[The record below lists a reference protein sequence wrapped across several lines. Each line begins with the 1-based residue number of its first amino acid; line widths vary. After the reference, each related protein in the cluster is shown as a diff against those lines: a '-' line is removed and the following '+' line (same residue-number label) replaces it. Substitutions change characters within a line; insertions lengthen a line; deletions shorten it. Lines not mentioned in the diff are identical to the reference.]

1 MQREEGERRGD
12 GGSEERVLGREVRDP
27 IGAGELETVPWSH
40 PQADA
45 VVEFSTDEL
54 TAFCPVT
61 GQPDFY
67 VLKLSYRPGAR
78 LLESKAL
85 KLYLWGFRDQG
96 AFAED
101 LAASMLDDLVSACEP
116 REMTVDLTQKVRG
129 GLELRTFVRYPATD
143 AGAESRRSMD

>member
-1 MQREEGERRGD
+1 MRPEDDLRAENGEEEPDREDRA
-12 GGSEERVLGREVRDP
+12 LGRETRGP
-27 IGAGELETVPWSH
+27 IGAGELDTVPWNH
-40 PQADA
+40 PGSDA

-67 VLKLSYRPGAR
+67 VLKLSYRPAER

-101 LAASMLDDLVSACEP
+101 LAATMLEDLVAACEP
-116 REMTVDLTQKVRG
+116 RGMTVDLTQKVRG
-129 GLELRTFVRYPATD
+129 GLELRTVVRH
-143 AGAESRRSMD
+143 GEG

>member
-1 MQREEGERRGD
+1 MSDTDEGRTTREEP
-12 GGSEERVLGREVRDP
+12 GGVLGRETRGP
-27 IGAGELETVPWSH
+27 ITAGELETVPWNRPGS
-40 PQADA
+40 DA

-67 VLKLSYRPGAR
+67 ALKLSYRPAGR

-85 KLYLWGFRDQG
+85 KLYLWGFRDEG

-101 LAASMLDDLVSACEP
+101 LAATILEDLVAACEP
-116 REMTVDLTQKVRG
+116 RQMTVDLTQKVRG
-129 GLELRTFVRYPATD
+129 GLELRAFVRH
-143 AGAESRRSMD
+143 GGG